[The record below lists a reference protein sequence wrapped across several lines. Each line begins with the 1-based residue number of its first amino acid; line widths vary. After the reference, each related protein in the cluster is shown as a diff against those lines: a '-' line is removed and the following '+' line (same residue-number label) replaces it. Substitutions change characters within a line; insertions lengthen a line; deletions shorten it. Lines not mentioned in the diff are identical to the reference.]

1 MFEVT
6 EGRGID
12 VALEIVGQSPALRL
26 AFDILRPWGVIS
38 SIGVHYGEVCESPS
52 IEVDYWR
59 IFILI
64 MRY

>member
-38 SIGVHYGEVCESPS
+38 SIGVHYGEVCESPW
-52 IEVDYWR
+52 IEVDYWGS
-59 IFILI
+59 FILI
-64 MRY
+64 MSH